1 MIIQLFFL
9 LLAMV
14 GRWNPCVRARVAG
27 QVIEACRDE
36 VERVLAGV
44 EPEPVQTHWVEVGG
58 RRFPPKQALSEV
70 ARAKGVPLHRL
81 DFQTMS
87 GLAFFKKLGFPH
99 GRADREDRR
108 CVRTKVAGRALEVCR
123 DEVEAVA
130 RRLEPEPVQTHWVE
144 VAGKRFPPKQLVAEV
159 ARAKGVP
166 LSRVEFNTMAARS
179 LLRRLGLRVGA
190 EERAR

>member
-1 MIIQLFFL
+1 MLKAFL
-9 LLAMV
+9 VLLAGLARSV
-14 GRWNPCVRARVAG
+14 PCVRATVAG
-27 QVIEACRDE
+27 QAIEACRDE
-36 VERVLAGV
+36 VERILARV

-58 RRFPPKQALSEV
+58 RRFPPKQALAEV

-87 GLAFFKKLGFPH
+87 AVAFFRKLGFPH
-99 GRADREDRR
+99 GRADREDRP
-108 CVRTKVAGRALEVCR
+108 CVRARVAGRVLEVCR

-130 RRLEPEPVQTHWVE
+130 RHLEPEPIRKHWAE
-144 VAGKRFPPKQLVAEV
+144 AAGKRFPPKQLVAEV

-166 LSRVEFNTMAARS
+166 LSRLEFTTMRARS

-190 EERAR
+190 GEEAR